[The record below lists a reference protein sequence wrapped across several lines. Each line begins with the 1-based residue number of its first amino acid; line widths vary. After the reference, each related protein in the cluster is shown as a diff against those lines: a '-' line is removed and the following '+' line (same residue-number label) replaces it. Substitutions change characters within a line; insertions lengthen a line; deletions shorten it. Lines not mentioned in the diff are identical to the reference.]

1 MPNPKHESDALKPW
15 RKLNGR
21 TAFANRWIQVDVDTL
36 ELPDGRIYDYTVI
49 RRHQHGAAV
58 FAFNQAGQ
66 VLLEQEYRYPVDEII
81 WQMPGGL
88 IDPGETPLQAAQ
100 RELAEETGHVADNWR
115 LLGSFWDNPAYEDM
129 LIYVFVAEN
138 ARPDGRENRDQAEFV
153 RPAWVE
159 LDWIKEQVRLGNI
172 KERVIIAALGYL
184 WAEGASV
191 SYRGM
196 AVKGT
201 ERNTEFRRENTES
214 TEKE

>member
-1 MPNPKHESDALKPW
+1 MPDEDKVHLKPW

-49 RRHQHGAAV
+49 RRQQHGAAV

-88 IDPGETPLQAAQ
+88 IDPGETPLEAAQ

-138 ARPDGRENRDQAEFV
+138 ARPDGRENRD
-153 RPAWVE
+153 
-159 LDWIKEQVRLGNI
+159 
-172 KERVIIAALGYL
+172 
-184 WAEGASV
+184 
-191 SYRGM
+191 
-196 AVKGT
+196 
-201 ERNTEFRRENTES
+201 
-214 TEKE
+214 